1 MASVDV
7 SIKEIYNTGKIKR
20 SKKHHKLYE
29 NYNICSKICYFSK
42 NTKLLLSDEKLLRL
56 GWRYFASESRG
67 MMKDRGAI

>member
-1 MASVDV
+1 MF
-7 SIKEIYNTGKIKR
+7 
-20 SKKHHKLYE
+20 
-29 NYNICSKICYFSK
+29 KICYFSK